1 MFESVH
7 LANLRHNEYIQFIRN
22 FLEILSDYDLET
34 LKIKTQSDSL
44 SALIENMIALYMP
57 DRGSALTKLLQED
70 DERRDKAIN
79 GIQSAIFAY
88 TYHYDVEV
96 KGAANVLLPSIKK
109 YGTGIAKQNYQAET
123 AIIDSIVEEWKREAV
138 YVDALSKLSLTDW
151 LNELE
156 TSNTKFNTDY
166 LERVK
171 ENAEA
176 PEVKIVDLRKQIN
189 EAYHVLIDRIAA
201 FDTIGEGVEYANIIK
216 LTNSLIEKY
225 NAVLA
230 ARNHKEEEEIITE
243 E

>member
-7 LANLRHNEYIQFIRN
+7 LTNLRHNEYIQFIRN
-22 FLEILSDYDLET
+22 FLEILSDYDHET

-44 SALIENMIALYMP
+44 SDLIESMIALYMP
-57 DRGSALTKLLQED
+57 DRGSVITKLLQED
-70 DERRDKAIN
+70 DERRDKALN
-79 GIQSAIFAY
+79 GIQSAIYAY

-96 KGAANVLLPSIKK
+96 KGAADVLLPSIKK

-123 AIIDSIVEEWKREAV
+123 AIIDSIVEEWKREAI
-138 YVDALSKLSLTDW
+138 YTDALSKLSLTNW
-151 LNELE
+151 MNELDA
-156 TSNTKFNTDY
+156 SNIKFNTDY

-189 EAYHVLIDRIAA
+189 EAYYVLTDRIEA

-225 NAVLA
+225 NAILA
-230 ARNHKEEEEIITE
+230 SRSYKEEEDAISE